1 MYFVK
6 LQTVSEGRGLD
17 YRWCHWNLRNPSG
30 RSKPLSGT
38 QILTKIGSSNISWR
52 VKAAGV

>member
-6 LQTVSEGRGLD
+6 LQTVSEGRGFD
-17 YRWCHWNLRNPSG
+17 SRWYHWNLRNPSG
-30 RSKPLSGT
+30 RTTPLSAT
-38 QILTKIGSSNISWR
+38 QTLTKISSSNISWE